1 MFKIRI
7 EVKFLEKK
15 KTQLTRSRSVITMN
29 VDLLKIMISGMS
41 AHINTTL

>member
-1 MFKIRI
+1 MFKIRL
-7 EVKFLEKK
+7 EVKFLEK